1 MEIFL
6 ITLAKYIFIFLGF
19 VFMYQNIKFIFGER
33 HEVSYDIFELS
44 NRQFFVNIIFVVFA
58 GFIAVIASEQSDKAF
73 LFYCELLAVLLVS
86 KVLLKKVYKYSCPIM
101 FNNVLFLVSIGL
113 ITLNRIGFSIGHAQL
128 VYFAI
133 SVMCMLLVYFGLK
146 VFKNIMAFRYVFL
159 VVSFV
164 LILAPFFL
172 GVATNG
178 SLNWIKIGG
187 LSFQPSELV
196 KITYAFFLATYFARK
211 NNMLRTIV
219 SIGLTVLLVSIL
231 VLQKDFGASL
241 MFFTMFM
248 MIMYVATGSKQLFVL
263 GYMALAVASYVSY
276 QFMGHIQTRV
286 AIWQNPYADPLGKGY
301 QVLQSIFA
309 MTSYAPL
316 GIGIY
321 NGNPKAIPV
330 VESDIIFA
338 LICEEFGIIF
348 GLLIMAIYIIIFYRG
363 IHIALRVQKKEYSY
377 IALGLTLSLLFQT
390 FLIIGGITKFIPL
403 TGVTLPF
410 ISYGGTSLVV
420 SCIIIGVLQFI
431 HQRSLVEDI
440 EDDEEYLDEEY
451 LAYE

>member
-1 MEIFL
+1 MELFL
-6 ITLAKYIFIFLGF
+6 ITLAKYIFVFLGF
-19 VFMYQNIKFIFGER
+19 VFLYQNVKFIYGER
-33 HEVSYDIFELS
+33 YEVTYDIFELS
-44 NRQFFVNIIFVVFA
+44 NRQYLVNLIFVGLA
-58 GFIAVIASEQSDKAF
+58 GFIAIIASEQSGKVF
-73 LFYCELLAVLLVS
+73 LFYCELIAILMIA

-113 ITLNRIGFSIGHAQL
+113 ITLNRISFTIGHGQL
-128 VYFAI
+128 VYFAVGI
-133 SVMCMLLVYFGLK
+133 MSMLLVYFGLK
-146 VFKNIMAFRYVFL
+146 LFRNIIAFRYVFL
-159 VVSFV
+159 ALSFL

-172 GVATNG
+172 GSETNG
-178 SLNWIKIGG
+178 SLNWISIKG

-211 NNMLRTIV
+211 NNIVRTIV
-219 SIGLTVLLVSIL
+219 SIILTVLLVFIL
-231 VLQKDFGASL
+231 VLQKDFGAAL

-248 MIMYVATGSKQLFVL
+248 MIMYVATGSKQLFAL
-263 GYMALAVASYVSY
+263 GYMALAVASYISY
-276 QFMGHIQTRV
+276 QFMGHIQVRV

-309 MTSYAPL
+309 MTSYAPFGVGL
-316 GIGIY
+316 Y

-338 LICEEFGIIF
+338 LISEELGILF
-348 GLLIMAIYIIIFYRG
+348 GLIIMAIYIIIFYRG

-431 HQRSLVEDI
+431 HQYSLIEDT